1 MEPFA
6 AKTCLQALISRGMI
20 IASFTTDRCSAISS
34 MMLSDPV
41 LAKIC
46 HEYDVWHWISEY
58 FDTTPHFQVV
68 LSAQIREGFKK
79 KI

>member
-46 HEYDVWHWISEY
+46 HEYDVWHWISKY
-58 FDTTPHFQVV
+58 FALRHIL
-68 LSAQIREGFKK
+68 LSAHCALHK
-79 KI
+79 